1 MLQKQP
7 HNLTFK
13 LVRRTAEATGFK
25 EKVIPLPMIENM
37 IGRSQN
43 FPVSI
48 NDVSLAQ
55 HHATIVIEKD

>member
-1 MLQKQP
+1 
-7 HNLTFK
+7 
-13 LVRRTAEATGFK
+13 
-25 EKVIPLPMIENM
+25 MIENM